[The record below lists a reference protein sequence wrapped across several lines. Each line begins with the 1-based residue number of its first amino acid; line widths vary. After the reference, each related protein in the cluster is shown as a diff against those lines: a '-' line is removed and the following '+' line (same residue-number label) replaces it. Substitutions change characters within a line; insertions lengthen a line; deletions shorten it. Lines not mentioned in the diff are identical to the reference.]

1 MGNEPIPVLLM
12 DNDPSRDWS
21 LIKNVISLSVGGI
34 LLNWHIVCLTDIP
47 PHHHDPQQPTTM
59 DEEGEK
65 LQTAQ
70 LFLNSQKCSKW
81 IILFTDAAKRP
92 TTNPHTG
99 W

>member
-1 MGNEPIPVLLM
+1 MNLFLSSWWTTIHPGIGH
-12 DNDPSRDWS
+12 S
-21 LIKNVISLSVGGI
+21 LKISFHYPWEGSFSIDTSFV
-34 LLNWHIVCLTDIP
+34 WPTYH
-47 PHHHDPQQPTTM
+47 PHHHNPQQPTTM

-70 LFLNSQKCSKW
+70 LVLNSQKCSKW